1 MREERKTE
9 IKVGITVVAAI
20 LILLAIISWARN
32 ISLSAGRIELKISF
46 PSAEGLERDDNVTVN
61 GVRKGFVE
69 NIQINDK
76 NVIITI
82 SLDGDVKLHKDA
94 IFRITMLDIMGGKKI
109 DIFPGTSN
117 EPLDLNSIPNGE
129 ISADIAQVMAI
140 IGNLQNQL
148 PTMVSQVETTLTSL
162 NNFLTDKK
170 TNEELKSTIT
180 NLNQMT
186 NDLSSFIRKNQDNFN
201 QLTKNSLNLTNEMNE
216 LVKSNKENI
225 TLTLNETK
233 DLIEKTNELTNKL
246 NSLLDET
253 SEQNNN
259 LGKILYDENLIN
271 DIKITIKN
279 GKELI
284 KILDEQLKKDGVKVK
299 ANIDLF

>member
-1 MREERKTE
+1 MKEERKTE
-9 IKVGITVVAAI
+9 IKVGITLVTAI

-69 NIQINDK
+69 SIKINNK
-76 NVIITI
+76 NVIITV
-82 SLDGDVKLHKDA
+82 SLDSDVKLQKDA

-117 EPLDLNSIPNGE
+117 ELLNLNSIPNGE
-129 ISADIAQVMAI
+129 ISPDIAQVMAI

-148 PTMVSQVETTLTSL
+148 PTMIKQVQTTLTSL

-170 TNEELKSTIT
+170 TSEELKSTIT
-180 NLNQMT
+180 NLNQIT
-186 NDLSSFIRKNQDNFN
+186 NDLSFLLRKNQDNFN
-201 QLTKNSLNLTNEMNE
+201 QLTQNSVNLTNEMNE
-216 LVKSNKENI
+216 LIQYNKENI
-225 TLTLNETK
+225 NLTLNETK
-233 DLIEKTNELTNKL
+233 DLIQKTNELTNKL
-246 NSLLDET
+246 NSLLKET
-253 SEQNNN
+253 TEQNNN
-259 LGKILYDENLIN
+259 LGKILYDENLLN

-279 GKELI
+279 AKELT
-284 KILDEQLKKDGVKVK
+284 KILEEQMKKDGVKVK
-299 ANIDLF
+299 AKIDLF

>member
-180 NLNQMT
+180 NLNQIT

>member
-32 ISLSAGRIELKISF
+32 ISLSAGRIELNISF

-94 IFRITMLDIMGGKKI
+94 AFRITMLDIMGGKKI

-117 EPLDLNSIPNGE
+117 EPLDLNSVPNGE
-129 ISADIAQVMAI
+129 ISADIAQVLAI
-140 IGNLQNQL
+140 IGNLQDQL
-148 PTMVSQVETTLTSL
+148 PTMVAQVETTLISL
-162 NNFLTDKK
+162 NNLLTDKK
-170 TNEELKSTIT
+170 ISEELKSTIT
-180 NLNQMT
+180 NLNQIT
-186 NDLSSFIRKNQDNFN
+186 NDLSTFIRKNQDNFN
-201 QLTKNSLNLTNEMNE
+201 QLTQNTLSLTNEMNE

-233 DLIEKTNELTNKL
+233 DLIQKTNELTNKL
-246 NSLLDET
+246 NSLLSET

-284 KILDEQLKKDGVKVK
+284 KILEEQLKKDGVKVK